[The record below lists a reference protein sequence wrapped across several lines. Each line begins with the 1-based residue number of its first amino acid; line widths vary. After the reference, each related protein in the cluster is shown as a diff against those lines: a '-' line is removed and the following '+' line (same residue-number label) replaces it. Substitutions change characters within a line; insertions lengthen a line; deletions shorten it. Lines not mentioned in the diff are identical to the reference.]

1 LRQASSSIAKHAAW
15 RCSAVSAATK
25 ERAAYRTGA
34 SDMPVCSSAK
44 KSRHDLATAGDSPEG
59 LSQTRMGPSSMGF
72 SRGGKLNGRAAG
84 VGGRFRKPKC
94 AYSPAILCSS

>member
-1 LRQASSSIAKHAAW
+1 LFRGERRDEGAGGLQNGRQRYAGLF
-15 RCSAVSAATK
+15 
-25 ERAAYRTGA
+25 ERE
-34 SDMPVCSSAK
+34 